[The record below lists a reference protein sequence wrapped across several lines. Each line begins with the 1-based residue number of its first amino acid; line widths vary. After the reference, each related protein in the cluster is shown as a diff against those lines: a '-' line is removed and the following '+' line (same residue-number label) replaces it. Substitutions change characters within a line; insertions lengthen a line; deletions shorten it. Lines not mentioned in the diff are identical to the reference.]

1 MAERRVFSRIG
12 FKAQAWLVDAGGRHH
27 RGLVRDLSLH
37 GALVAVE
44 DDWVGQNGDE
54 FELLLDL
61 DGHGQRIVMQGRQ
74 RHHHGTCI
82 GLECQRMD
90 IDSAAHLRRLVELN
104 LGDDA
109 LLQRQFAQLVDE
121 D

>member
-1 MAERRVFSRIG
+1 MTERRLFSRIG
-12 FKAQAWLVDAGGRHH
+12 FRAKAWLLDATGHQHH
-27 RGLVRDLSLH
+27 ILVRDLSLH
-37 GALVAVE
+37 GALIAVA
-44 DDWVGQNGDE
+44 DDWAGKNGDE

-74 RHHHGTCI
+74 RHHHGSCI
-82 GLECQRMD
+82 GLECRRLD

-104 LGDDA
+104 LGSDE
-109 LLQRQFAQLVDE
+109 LLQRQFAQLVNE

>member
-1 MAERRVFSRIG
+1 MAERRLFSRIG
-12 FKAQAWLVDAGGRHH
+12 FRAKAWLVDSAGHQHH
-27 RGLVRDLSLH
+27 ALVRDLSLH

-44 DDWVGQNGDE
+44 DDWAGNNGDP
-54 FELLLDL
+54 FELVLDL

-74 RHHHGTCI
+74 RHHHGLCI
-82 GLECQRMD
+82 GLECQRLD
-90 IDSAAHLRRLVELN
+90 IDSAAQLRRLVELN

-109 LLQRQFAQLVDE
+109 LLQRQFAQLLDE